1 MKVIELIRQ
10 LKQCD
15 PDARVYAGNE
25 NGNKLDEVF
34 SLTNTGMEVILRN
47 GMQTDSG
54 EEIKAMIEDFTEN
67 NVDEDYGYQH
77 MVDCGF
83 TPDIVAEY
91 YNPGIADV
99 MQKYCEE
106 HGIEA
111 R

>member
-1 MKVIELIRQ
+1 MINSHPYMKTRIVM
-10 LKQCD
+10 KD
-15 PDARVYAGNE
+15 G
-25 NGNKLDEVF
+25 EVF
-34 SLTNTGMEVILRN
+34 QETRDSLIIDDLI
-47 GMQTDSG
+47 
-54 EEIKAMIEDFTEN
+54 EIVELD